1 MQRTLFGTC
10 CLGEATAAYSVSPLE
25 ALERF
30 RNGAFLVLGGYDGER
45 ARWKQEDGVVR
56 SVQGGRLWRRD
67 LPVLAG
73 RPAFSN
79 NVSVDISSKRLYH
92 RIGLPAPC
100 SSVHSSEGA
109 WFMTIKEKMYGDIA
123 VLSLKG
129 NLMGDPDTTDVRDK
143 IYSLLQDDVKKIVL
157 DMSKV
162 KWINSSGLGTLI
174 AAMTSVKNK
183 GGEMKLAGVTEK
195 VESLFMITQLI
206 KVFKTYENV
215 DRALASFK

>member
-1 MQRTLFGTC
+1 
-10 CLGEATAAYSVSPLE
+10 
-25 ALERF
+25 
-30 RNGAFLVLGGYDGER
+30 
-45 ARWKQEDGVVR
+45 
-56 SVQGGRLWRRD
+56 
-67 LPVLAG
+67 
-73 RPAFSN
+73 
-79 NVSVDISSKRLYH
+79 
-92 RIGLPAPC
+92 
-100 SSVHSSEGA
+100 
-109 WFMTIKEKMYGDIA
+109 MTIKEKMYGDVA

-183 GGEMKLAGVTEK
+183 GGDMKLAGVTEK

-215 DRALASFK
+215 DRSLASFK